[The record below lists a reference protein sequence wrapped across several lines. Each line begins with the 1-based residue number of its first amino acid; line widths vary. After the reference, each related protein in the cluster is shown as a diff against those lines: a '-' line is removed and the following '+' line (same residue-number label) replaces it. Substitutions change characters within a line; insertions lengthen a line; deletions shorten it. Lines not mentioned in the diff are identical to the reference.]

1 MKIFNLSRL
10 RLIVSRLIKRLRRT
24 PMIPVSKLKQY
35 LDTEGD
41 LMLLDVRG
49 QAEYYGAQGHIVG
62 TYNIPVE
69 DLLPRMKELMAFQ
82 ERRIAVVCRT
92 DRRSAK
98 AAELLKRKG
107 FARVQVVRGG
117 MTAWRSAGLP
127 VTCVQDIP
135 SLRGSHEDPDEFER
149 SPLWYGAGLQ
159 RSAPGEVIVEK

>member
-10 RLIVSRLIKRLRRT
+10 GLVVSRLIKRLRRS
-24 PMIPVSKLKQY
+24 PMIPVNDLKQY
-35 LDTEGD
+35 LDTDED

-49 QAEYYGAQGHIVG
+49 QAEYYGAQGHIAG
-62 TYNIPVE
+62 TYNIPKE
-69 DLLPRMKELMAFQ
+69 DLLLRIEELMAYQ

-107 FARVQVVRGG
+107 FSRVHVVQGG

-135 SLRGSHEDPDEFER
+135 PLRDSH
-149 SPLWYGAGLQ
+149 S
-159 RSAPGEVIVEK
+159 S